1 MFSFS
6 FFNPT
11 IRQLG
16 PVSLYL
22 FNGYCG
28 PLDGFFTQMV
38 EYGILN
44 PEDAQCFSVQGSI
57 EPGSFTLVASA
68 ILLALLNSFVTKA
81 TRQYN
86 YFEKRRRL
94 QEEINNEHNNNNN
107 DAVDS
112 EKNSSSTSTH
122 DDKNVDNDA
131 KKISTSA
138 ATSSLSSIEL
148 RPIPVMFTDTYRW
161 LLVRGQGSIE
171 EVRRGSSSST
181 TEGKESSPPLSAT
194 L

>member
-1 MFSFS
+1 
-6 FFNPT
+6 
-11 IRQLG
+11 
-16 PVSLYL
+16 
-22 FNGYCG
+22 
-28 PLDGFFTQMV
+28 MV

-181 TEGKESSPPLSAT
+181 TEGKESSPPLSET

>member
-1 MFSFS
+1 
-6 FFNPT
+6 
-11 IRQLG
+11 
-16 PVSLYL
+16 
-22 FNGYCG
+22 
-28 PLDGFFTQMV
+28 MV
-38 EYGILN
+38 DYGLLN

-94 QEEINNEHNNNNN
+94 QEENEHNNEVLHCDDDVVDVENSTTSSNHHDKNN
-107 DAVDS
+107 DDDTKKITA
-112 EKNSSSTSTH
+112 SSSISST
-122 DDKNVDNDA
+122 K
-131 KKISTSA
+131 
-138 ATSSLSSIEL
+138 L

-161 LLVRGQGSIE
+161 LLRRQGSIAAASATIV
-171 EVRRGSSSST
+171 EVRGSST
-181 TEGKESSPPLSAT
+181 AEGKESPLSAT